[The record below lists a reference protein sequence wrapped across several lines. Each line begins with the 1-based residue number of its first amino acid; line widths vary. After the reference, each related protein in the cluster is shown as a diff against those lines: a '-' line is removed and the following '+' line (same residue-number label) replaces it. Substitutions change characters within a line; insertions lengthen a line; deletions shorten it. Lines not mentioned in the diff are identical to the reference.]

1 MPVSMYA
8 ISVPVMQRTMRNLI
22 AVLDKAEA
30 HAKAKKIEE
39 AVVVNARLALDM
51 FPLKRQVQIAS
62 DTAKLS
68 VSRLAGTKAP
78 RWEDNE
84 ETFAEL
90 KGRLQK
96 SIDFLATF
104 EAAQIDSSEDR
115 DISLTLFGQP
125 AALKGHCYLLNHALP
140 NFFFHV
146 TNAYN
151 ILRLNGVEVGKRD
164 YLGAL

>member
-1 MPVSMYA
+1 MSVSMYA
-8 ISVPVMQRTMRNLI
+8 ISVPVMQRMMHNLI

-30 HAKAKKIEE
+30 HAKAKKIDE
-39 AVVVNARLALDM
+39 AVMVNARLALDM

-68 VSRLAGTKAP
+68 VSRLAGSEAP
-78 RWEDNE
+78 KWEDNE
-84 ETFAEL
+84 ASFAEL
-90 KGRLQK
+90 KGRLRK

-104 EAAQIDSSEDR
+104 ETAKIDGSEDR
-115 DISLTLFGQP
+115 DIILTLFGQP
-125 AALKGHCYLLNHALP
+125 VALKGQAYLLTHALP

-146 TNAYN
+146 TTAYD

-164 YLGAL
+164 YLGTV